1 MEFTVLYRIN
11 FDNVEERRG
20 GRCTTQED
28 ADSYISVD
36 PIEYNTESPNM
47 VGANISTT
55 PLKSSN
61 NSRNVGGALMEETNR
76 APSSHACSET
86 PSGMKPRN
94 KKKKSRPLSTAM
106 PSIT

>member
-86 PSGMKPRN
+86 PSGMKPHN
-94 KKKKSRPLSTAM
+94 KKKKKADR
-106 PSIT
+106 